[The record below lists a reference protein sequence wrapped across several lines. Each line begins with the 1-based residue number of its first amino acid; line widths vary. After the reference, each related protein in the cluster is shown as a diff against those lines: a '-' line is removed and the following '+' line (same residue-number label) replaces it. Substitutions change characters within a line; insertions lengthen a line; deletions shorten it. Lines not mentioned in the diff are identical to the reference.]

1 MPQCDVCDPVIRES
15 LNFTLDTLELQ
26 LSCPTA
32 SGPRRGRGG
41 SAACDLRRSRA
52 RGVPSPSSPF
62 NVKGPALQPPRRC
75 NRLVDVRLMPA
86 SSSTASARAPS
97 PDAVE
102 PRRRRAPT
110 PSGN

>member
-41 SAACDLRRSRA
+41 SAACET
-52 RGVPSPSSPF
+52 PSS
-62 NVKGPALQPPRRC
+62 
-75 NRLVDVRLMPA
+75 
-86 SSSTASARAPS
+86 S
-97 PDAVE
+97 
-102 PRRRRAPT
+102 RRALALVAV
-110 PSGN
+110 

>member
-32 SGPRRGRGG
+32 SARPRGVGRV
-41 SAACDLRRSRA
+41 RRRRA